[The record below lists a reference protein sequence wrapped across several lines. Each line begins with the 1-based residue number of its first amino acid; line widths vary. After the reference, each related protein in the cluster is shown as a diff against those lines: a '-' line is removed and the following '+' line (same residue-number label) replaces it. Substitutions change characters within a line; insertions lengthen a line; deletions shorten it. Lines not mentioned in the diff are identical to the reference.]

1 MKAQCQ
7 EWATPNWWLLRDPN
21 HNSFLP
27 KVVAALHK
35 LMQSRT
41 AARCRQQL
49 HTSLNLEKPSC
60 CLHRAFP
67 PHGLLPTVPEGTL
80 HTTKRLH
87 HNQLRTWLTEVSC
100 LQDTQVQWWHRS
112 CGSDQL
118 LADCWFLRPVSW
130 DETHA
135 QRCSYGQEPKTSW
148 VTGVRGNLRLLPC

>member
-41 AARCRQQL
+41 AANNSCTPRWTWRSQAAAC
-49 HTSLNLEKPSC
+49 TEPS
-60 CLHRAFP
+60 P
-67 PHGLLPTVPEGTL
+67 PRGLLPTVLEGSL

-100 LQDTQVQWWHRS
+100 LQDMQVQWWHRS

-130 DETHA
+130 DETDA

-148 VTGVRGNLRLLPC
+148 VMDVRGNLRLLPC